1 MIRITDKIV
10 EIIPAK
16 EFKGGRGERF
26 INWFGEHVST
36 PQNRVII
43 GTTALLTQP
52 WIDLNNKEVDEKTR
66 KVSCAR
72 TVGKIISGTLTG
84 FAVRAGFIKLV
95 REFSKQGDVGEK
107 LIKKFFTPSNVKEDL
122 PYAYKQYQNAMGML
136 LAIVGLLVTNFVVDA
151 PLTNLLTNFF
161 TKNIENRE
169 SKKQGELNEKA

>member
-10 EIIPAK
+10 EKIPVK
-16 EFKGGRGERF
+16 KFKGGLDEKF

-43 GTTALLTQP
+43 GATALLSQP

-72 TVGKIISGTLTG
+72 TVAKIISGTLTG
-84 FAVRAGFIKLV
+84 FAVRAGLIKLV

-107 LIKKFFTPSNVKEDL
+107 LIKKFFTPSNAKENL
-122 PYAYKQYQNAMGML
+122 PYAYRQYQNAMGML
-136 LAIVGLLVTNFVVDA
+136 LAIVGLLVTNFIVDA
-151 PLTNLLTNFF
+151 PLTNFLTNLL
-161 TKNIENRE
+161 TKNIGNKE
-169 SKKQGELNEKA
+169 SKTQGGLNEKA